1 MARDL
6 LGETGVDL
14 GLRRLGE
21 ELTLGF
27 IRRLC
32 RVPGDTVRMSCF
44 ASVGVT
50 TSNASNDDID
60 PMDAC
65 DEADEDEA
73 VVVEEVVE
81 AVEEEAEEEVV
92 VEEDEEE
99 EEYEGEEG
107 EAMGGKAMPIRERE
121 RRETVLVKSLLPIQ
135 TRMKRS
141 QATRM
146 IRMTKETS

>member
-81 AVEEEAEEEVV
+81 AVEEEAED
-92 VEEDEEE
+92 EEDEEDE
-99 EEYEGEEG
+99 EDSEYEGEEG

-135 TRMKRS
+135 TRMKRA